1 MTMNFVVTTSQV
13 KNTVQAISVNK
24 PVYADMLDFYG
35 PIFEAQESSKSRIQ
49 IRPIQI
55 SAEMLR
61 VKAQEKLPLIEI
73 KDFLFDEVEAS
84 RLLTVICNHVK
95 EANHKLAA
103 DAETILDAIDTVIIP
118 GKLFSGLLTGEEDLY
133 HNIAGSLKV
142 TGSTLSFISYNSLK
156 PSLAVCADQLSSYL
170 NKAEPWLKGY
180 CPICGSSPVLS
191 ILNSGGDRSLI
202 CSFCWHPWSVKR
214 VFCPFCEN
222 RDSQSQQY
230 FFNEGEKEFRVD
242 LCDNCKKYIKTL
254 DSRETERMIYPPLEQ
269 ISSLHL
275 DYKAKEMGY
284 ESYENEIQLSMPE

>member
-1 MTMNFVVTTSQV
+1 MTINFVLTASQV
-13 KNTVQAISVNK
+13 KNTVQAIRVNK

-35 PIFEAQESSKSRIQ
+35 RIFEAQESSKSRIQ

-55 SAEMLR
+55 SAEILR

-73 KDFLFDEVEAS
+73 KDFLFDEDEAG
-84 RLLTVICNHVK
+84 RLFTVICNHVK
-95 EANHKLAA
+95 EANPKLAA
-103 DAETILDAIDTVIIP
+103 DAETILDAIDSVNIP
-118 GKLFSGLLTGEEDLY
+118 GKLFSGLLAGEETVY
-133 HNIAGSLKV
+133 QKIAGKLKV

-170 NKAEPWLKGY
+170 DSAEPWLKGY

-191 ILNSGGDRSLI
+191 ILSSSGDRSLI
-202 CSFCWHPWSVKR
+202 CSFCWHPWSVQR

-230 FFNEGEKEFRVD
+230 FFNEGENEFRVD
-242 LCDNCKKYIKTL
+242 LCDSCKKYVKTL

-284 ESYENEIQLSMPE
+284 VSEIQFSMPG

>member
-1 MTMNFVVTTSQV
+1 MTINFVLTTSQV
-13 KNTVQAISVNK
+13 KNTVQTIRVNK

-35 PIFEAQESSKSRIQ
+35 RIFEAQESSKSRIQ

-73 KDFLFDEVEAS
+73 KDFLFDEDEAS
-84 RLLTVICNHVK
+84 RLFTIICIHVK
-95 EANHKLAA
+95 EANPKLSA
-103 DAETILDAIDTVIIP
+103 DAVTILDAIDTVIIP
-118 GKLFSGLLTGEEDLY
+118 GKLFSGLLAGEEAVY
-133 HNIAGSLKV
+133 QKIADKLKV

-156 PSLAVCADQLSSYL
+156 PSLAVCAEQLSSYL

-191 ILNSGGDRSLI
+191 ILSSSGDRSLI
-202 CSFCWHPWSVKR
+202 CSFCWRPWSIKR

-222 RDSQSQQY
+222 CDSQSQQY

-242 LCDNCKKYIKTL
+242 LCDSCKKYVKTL
-254 DSRETERMIYPPLEQ
+254 DSRETERMIYPPLEH
-269 ISSLHL
+269 IASLHL

-284 ESYENEIQLSMPE
+284 ASGIQFSMPG